1 MHPDTVEVIVHRL
14 RALVDEKPQ
23 QAMDEL
29 ESLVKQLSVR
39 ELTEILRAVYV
50 EISGEMG
57 IDWHFTALQWKLGN
71 GARRTSSRDLSRSSV
86 YGLVLRISGREWLWF
101 RNAIHHL
108 LAVFLQVGVA
118 TSRCEGGTHYLN
130 LIKPCFREL
139 SSGGKT
145 RREWWALQDLNL

>member
-39 ELTEILRAVYV
+39 ELTEILCAVYV

-71 GARRTSSRDLSRSSV
+71 RARQQVLPTSRDARFPVWSFAFLAE
-86 YGLVLRISGREWLWF
+86 SGSGSETRYTTCLPFSFKSDWLP
-101 RNAIHHL
+101 RDTKA
-108 LAVFLQVGVA
+108 ART
-118 TSRCEGGTHYLN
+118 TST
-130 LIKPCFREL
+130 
-139 SSGGKT
+139 
-145 RREWWALQDLNL
+145 

>member
-39 ELTEILRAVYV
+39 ELTEILCAVYV

-71 GARRTSSRDLSRSSV
+71 RARQQVLPTSRDARFPVGPLHFWQRVVPVPKRDTPPACRFPSNRTGYLAMRRRHALPQPNQTLFQRAFVRS
-86 YGLVLRISGREWLWF
+86 
-101 RNAIHHL
+101 
-108 LAVFLQVGVA
+108 
-118 TSRCEGGTHYLN
+118 
-130 LIKPCFREL
+130 
-139 SSGGKT
+139 KT

>member
-39 ELTEILRAVYV
+39 ELTEILCAVYV

-71 GARRTSSRDLSRSSV
+71 GVR
-86 YGLVLRISGREWLWF
+86 GEVLRISREARFAVWSFAFLTESGSSSETRYTTCLPFSFKSDWLP
-101 RNAIHHL
+101 RDAK
-108 LAVFLQVGVA
+108 AA
-118 TSRCEGGTHYLN
+118 RTTST
-130 LIKPCFREL
+130 
-139 SSGGKT
+139 
-145 RREWWALQDLNL
+145 